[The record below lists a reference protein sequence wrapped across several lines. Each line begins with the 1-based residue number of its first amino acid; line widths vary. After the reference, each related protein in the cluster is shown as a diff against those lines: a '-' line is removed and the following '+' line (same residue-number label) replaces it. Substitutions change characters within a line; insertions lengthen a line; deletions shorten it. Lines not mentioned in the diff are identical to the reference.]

1 MIAYRFTGEWYI
13 YVKDDAE
20 MCTGRMPAPSTHEH
34 GRNESSMSLP
44 PQKPSPVHTRG
55 RNWTNPEDKLLI
67 QAYGAPYHDKQKSW
81 KAIASNIPS
90 RSEKQC
96 QLRWDTLLKNY
107 KKEHFNQGR
116 SKEEYFEDLLSGRIS
131 CGQAE
136 SSQRDHLQ
144 ERAGESWKKR
154 KTPEIDVA
162 QDCHCK
168 RERLFEVHETTSIL
182 QIAERIL
189 KILERFLELKELE
202 DERKTSGAE
211 QATSQGYF
219 PHP

>member
-1 MIAYRFTGEWYI
+1 MIAYWYTGEWYI
-13 YVKDDAE
+13 NVKDDAE

-44 PQKPSPVHTRG
+44 PPKTLLVYSRG

-67 QAYGAPYHDKQKSW
+67 QARGDPNRNKEKSW
-81 KAIASNIPS
+81 EDIASNIPG
-90 RSEKQC
+90 RTGDQC
-96 QLRWDTLLKNY
+96 RLRWDTLLRNY
-107 KKEHFNQGR
+107 RNEHRDQGR
-116 SKEEYFEDLLSGRIS
+116 SKEEYFDLLLSGRIS

-168 RERLFEVHETTSIL
+168 RERLFEVHETTLIL
-182 QIAERIL
+182 QRIL
-189 KILERFLELKELE
+189 KIHGRFLELKELKY
-202 DERKTSGAE
+202 ERKTSGAE
-211 QATSQGYF
+211 QATSQGNF
-219 PHP
+219 RHP